1 MKKIIMSHSVFM
13 YNTGR
18 LISENYFVSL
28 TLMREVIKPV
38 KMYRYA

>member
-18 LISENYFVSL
+18 LSENYFVPL

-38 KMYRYA
+38 KMYQYA